1 MQSAAAASSNMVAS
15 KPADEPSGSSSSQPS
30 PLKLGQVEGV
40 QEKQQSQAQPT
51 ATATT
56 PAPQKQKKTAEPS
69 LRYPFWFGGSAS
81 SMAACVRLQ
90 VRRPDAPKNM
100 VGTFTH
106 IIRNHGVTGLY
117 NGLSASLLRQMTYST
132 VRFGAYEEMKI
143 RATRAN
149 DGKPPSFPVLV
160 AMASAAGFVGGIS
173 GNAADVLNVRMQQDA
188 ALPAAERRNYSHAL
202 EGMLRMAREEG
213 IMSWFRGVLPNSMRA
228 AAMTASQLAS
238 YDTFKG
244 MLIRHTP
251 MGDNLTTHFT
261 ASFLAGV
268 MAATVTSPI
277 DVIKTR
283 VMSASTQE
291 GLAHTLAKI
300 YKAEG
305 LGWMFKGWVPSFLRL
320 GPQTICTFVFLEMHR
335 KVYRKVA
342 DIGNGEDASIKG

>member
-1 MQSAAAASSNMVAS
+1 MQSAAAAS
-15 KPADEPSGSSSSQPS
+15 KPAEEPSVPS
-30 PLKLGQVEGV
+30 PLPLKMSQLDN
-40 QEKQQSQAQPT
+40 QEKQQQQQQ
-51 ATATT
+51 
-56 PAPQKQKKTAEPS
+56 QKQTASAITPKKAAES
-69 LRYPFWFGGSAS
+69 SMRYPFWFGGSAS
-81 SMAACVRLQ
+81 SMAAFVTHPLDLVKVRLQ

-100 VGTFTH
+100 SGTFAH

-143 RATRAN
+143 RATRN
-149 DGKPPSFPVLV
+149 NGGKTPSFPVLI
-160 AMASAAGFVGGIS
+160 AMASASGFVGGIS

-188 ALPAAERRNYSHAL
+188 ALPASERRNYKHAL
-202 EGMLRMAREEG
+202 EGMVRMARQEG

-244 MLIRHTP
+244 ILIRHTP

-283 VMSASTQE
+283 VMSATTQE

-305 LGWMFKGWVPSFLRL
+305 LRWMFKGWVPSFLRL

-342 DIGNGEDASIKG
+342 DIGGEETAIKG

>member
-1 MQSAAAASSNMVAS
+1 MI
-15 KPADEPSGSSSSQPS
+15 
-30 PLKLGQVEGV
+30 
-40 QEKQQSQAQPT
+40 
-51 ATATT
+51 
-56 PAPQKQKKTAEPS
+56 
-69 LRYPFWFGGSAS
+69 
-81 SMAACVRLQ
+81 
-90 VRRPDAPKNM
+90 
-100 VGTFTH
+100 GTISH
-106 IIRNHGVTGLY
+106 IIRTDGPTGLY

-132 VRFGAYEEMKI
+132 VRFGVYEEIKV
-143 RATRAN
+143 RLTRDN
-149 DGKPPSFPVLV
+149 NGKPPSFPVLV
-160 AMASAAGFVGGIS
+160 TLASASGFIGGIS

-188 ALPAAERRNYSHAL
+188 ALPAAERRNYKHAL

-335 KVYRKVA
+335 KAYRAVTDTGSQDMA
-342 DIGNGEDASIKG
+342 T